1 MTEQAVSA
9 CSDYALRLRERHDG
23 RLDRLLRTWVVHVV
37 PVRWLSPQFA
47 LMAAATVG
55 RSA

>member
-23 RLDRLLRTWVVHVV
+23 RLYRLRYMWVVHVV

-47 LMAAATVG
+47 LRAAVTVG